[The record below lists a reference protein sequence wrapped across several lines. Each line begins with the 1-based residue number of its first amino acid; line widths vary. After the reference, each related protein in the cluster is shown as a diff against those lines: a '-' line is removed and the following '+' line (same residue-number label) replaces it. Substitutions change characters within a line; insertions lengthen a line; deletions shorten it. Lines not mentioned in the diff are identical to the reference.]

1 MAFQDFDYLSEK
13 RRQERE
19 QKVKKR
25 ITIGIVSAFALLL
38 VAAVCASV
46 YRSPENN
53 NKPEKS
59 SGAGHLSQSLRTI
72 KTLCE
77 STDYKDMCESS
88 LKSAVKSH
96 PSATQPTDILKLA
109 FSVVEFEVDKVK
121 TEVEKLKYDTPM
133 KKAGAGV
140 CLDVMYDAKQEINS
154 SINSLSSMEL
164 GNLKTPEL
172 NNWLSAVMSYQE
184 TCVDALVGEAKSA
197 VAKTLR
203 TAEELTSNS
212 LAIVSQ
218 VGSVL
223 SAFHPT
229 VATGTSVRHLLDDDD
244 DNIPEWVSEE
254 DRRMLKSEVPKWNPN
269 VTVAKD
275 GSGNFTTIVDALV
288 TLPRYK
294 GRYFIYVKEGI
305 YEESILITP
314 MMVNITMYG
323 DGSQKTIV
331 TGNKSYDDGVP
342 TYLTPTFAAVGK
354 GFMAVSMGFRNT
366 AGPEKHQAVALRVQS
381 DHSIFLN
388 CRMEGYQDTLYAQ
401 THRQF
406 YKGCYITGSS
416 DFIFGDAAAIF
427 QNCMIYL
434 KKPLDYNQENAITAQ
449 GRASKRETTGFVLH
463 NCRILADENLEPEKK
478 KFKSY
483 LGRPWKKYS
492 RTIVMES
499 EISDVIDPE
508 GWLPWNKTSS
518 LESVYYGEYKNKGNG
533 ADLKRR
539 AKFAGFMGE
548 LDKEVAMMFMLDPF
562 IQGECWLKDA
572 NISARWGLNS

>member
-25 ITIGIVSAFALLL
+25 FTIGIVSAFALLL

-229 VATGTSVRHLLDDDD
+229 VATGTSVRHLLEDED

-275 GSGNFTTIVDALV
+275 GSGNFTTIADALV

-294 GRYFIYVKEGI
+294 GRYVC
-305 YEESILITP
+305 
-314 MMVNITMYG
+314 
-323 DGSQKTIV
+323 
-331 TGNKSYDDGVP
+331 
-342 TYLTPTFAAVGK
+342 TYICVC
-354 GFMAVSMGFRNT
+354 
-366 AGPEKHQAVALRVQS
+366 VALI
-381 DHSIFLN
+381 IF
-388 CRMEGYQDTLYAQ
+388 
-401 THRQF
+401 
-406 YKGCYITGSS
+406 
-416 DFIFGDAAAIF
+416 
-427 QNCMIYL
+427 
-434 KKPLDYNQENAITAQ
+434 
-449 GRASKRETTGFVLH
+449 
-463 NCRILADENLEPEKK
+463 
-478 KFKSY
+478 
-483 LGRPWKKYS
+483 
-492 RTIVMES
+492 
-499 EISDVIDPE
+499 
-508 GWLPWNKTSS
+508 
-518 LESVYYGEYKNKGNG
+518 
-533 ADLKRR
+533 
-539 AKFAGFMGE
+539 
-548 LDKEVAMMFMLDPF
+548 
-562 IQGECWLKDA
+562 
-572 NISARWGLNS
+572 